1 MEVTEMSR
9 HLAFWKYN
17 DGTYLDNP
25 KVYETACIDG
35 KAVEGL
41 AVLPISD
48 ILNRASEIFND
59 YDKLDEYNF
68 ESEKGSFTIIAT
80 EQAVLF
86 DCGWDMLETELNKI
100 IDLMDE
106 FGCPFYDPQIETR
119 FDGV

>member
-1 MEVTEMSR
+1 MSK

-17 DGTYLDNP
+17 DGTYLDNQ

-35 KAVEGL
+35 KAAEGL
-41 AVLPISD
+41 AILPISD
-48 ILNRASEIFND
+48 ILNRASEIFSD

-68 ESEKGSFTIIAT
+68 ESENGSFTIIAT

-86 DCGWDMLETELNKI
+86 DCGWEMPETELNKI

>member
-1 MEVTEMSR
+1 MSK

-17 DGTYLDNP
+17 DGTYLDNQ

-35 KAVEGL
+35 KAAEGL
-41 AVLPISD
+41 VVLPISD
-48 ILNRASEIFND
+48 ILNRASEIFSD

-68 ESEKGSFTIIAT
+68 ESENGSFTIITT

-86 DCGWDMLETELNKI
+86 DCSWEMPETELNKI

-106 FGCPFYDPQIETR
+106 FDCLLYDPQIETR